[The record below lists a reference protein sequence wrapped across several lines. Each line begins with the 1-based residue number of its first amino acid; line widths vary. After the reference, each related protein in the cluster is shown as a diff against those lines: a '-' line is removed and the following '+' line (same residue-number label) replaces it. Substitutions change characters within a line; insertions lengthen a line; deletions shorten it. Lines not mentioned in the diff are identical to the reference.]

1 LKGTQKPTDFFQFLV
16 VRYPL
21 GVTQTMLV
29 PTVSALSQRGDIS
42 RIAAFTTSAIP
53 AVSSSTSLNAVA
65 APSALVAGASSAM
78 GALAPL
84 RGGAAAAVSAALD
97 MSKESQNIAVLSS
110 YGIVTVLV
118 LNSALRLYTSTKFKR
133 DPSKKNDWILR
144 SLFSI
149 FSGVCVIS
157 GAFTGVMFQL
167 LVIYSKSALGR
178 GHVEGYK
185 AFQAATA
192 PYTRLGFHTFLIC
205 LSSFVGT
212 FLISFYDM
220 TKEDEGLG
228 KKIFGLM
235 ALLTIAGGVVIK
247 HILNL
252 ASVHIFAPYI

>member
-1 LKGTQKPTDFFQFLV
+1 
-16 VRYPL
+16 
-21 GVTQTMLV
+21 MMV
-29 PTVSALSQRGDIS
+29 PTVYALAQRGAIS
-42 RIAAFTTSAIP
+42 RIAAFTTSTIP
-53 AVSSSTSLNAVA
+53 AVSSSTSLNGVT
-65 APSALVAGASSAM
+65 APSALVAGASSAI

-84 RGGAAAAVSAALD
+84 RGGAAAAVSSALD

-110 YGIVTVLV
+110 YGVVTVLI
-118 LNSALRLYTSTKFKR
+118 LNSALRLYTSTNFKR

-157 GAFTGVMFQL
+157 GAFTGIMFQL
-167 LVIYSKSALGR
+167 LGIYSKSALGM
-178 GHVEGYK
+178 GNVEGYK

-192 PYTRLGFHTFLIC
+192 PYATLGFRTFLIC

-212 FLISFYDM
+212 FLINFYNM
-220 TKEDEGLG
+220 TKEDGGLG
-228 KKIFGLM
+228 KKIFGFM

-252 ASVHIFAPYI
+252 ATVHIFASYI